1 MVRVRVYNE
10 QGKLAGPVDMP
21 KVELTREQWEKKL
34 TPAQFK
40 ILRTSG
46 TEAAFCGG
54 LLNNKEIGV
63 YACAGCQLPLFETK
77 TKFESGTGWPS
88 FFEPIAGENIAE
100 IRDTSYGMVRV
111 EIQCARCNGHLGH
124 VFEDGPRPTGLRYC
138 LNSDAL
144 TFVAQSNLKQ
154 LAEKI
159 PADSADTQA
168 DSKSQQ

>member
-1 MVRVRVYNE
+1 MVRVRVINE
-10 QGKLAGPVDMP
+10 EGKLSAPIDLP
-21 KVELTREQWEKKL
+21 KVELTEQQWKAKL

-40 ILRTSG
+40 ILRSHG

-54 LLNNKEIGV
+54 LLNNKEVGV
-63 YACAGCQLPLFETK
+63 YACAGCRLPLFETK

-88 FFEPIAGENIAE
+88 FFEPIASENIAE

-111 EIQCARCNGHLGH
+111 EIRCARCDGHLGH

-138 LNSDAL
+138 LNSEAL
-144 TFVAQSNLKQ
+144 TFAPQTDLKQ

-159 PADSADTQA
+159 PA
-168 DSKSQQ
+168 SK